1 MPRPICVMG
10 TITLLLALTGC
21 GSSSSSSPSTSVAG
35 PWSGSYTLS
44 SSSAFNNVQ
53 MGAFSSGDNGYFA
66 DNNGDVYVL
75 TDVSGSAP
83 FTANL
88 TAIAPPG
95 QTFTNGQSAIN
106 FSVTGTYLP
115 SGSGINMRAT
125 FVENDNQGTLS
136 GSFNLTSDN
145 PYSGT
150 STLSNLMGQWS
161 GYYVGNTGTSI
172 TLDFGS
178 AGTFAGSDGYG
189 CVINGSLA
197 QDASNADL
205 YDVDLNSSGENCAGS
220 VQGLAYESS
229 TDVTGA
235 FGGASGTYLYLAV
248 YGTFSAY
255 LMELKL

>member
-1 MPRPICVMG
+1 MLRPIWVMG
-10 TITLLLALTGC
+10 TIAVLLSLAGC
-21 GSSSSSSPSTSVAG
+21 GGGSSNSASTNGTG
-35 PWSGSYTLS
+35 PWLGSYTLS
-44 SSSAFNNVQ
+44 TSPAFTNAT
-53 MGAFSSGDNGYFA
+53 MGAFSSAGDGYFA

-75 TDVSGSAP
+75 TDVTGSAP

-95 QTFTNGQSAIN
+95 QVFTSGQSAIN

-115 SGSGINMRAT
+115 ASSGINMRAT
-125 FVENDNQGTLS
+125 FVESDNQGTLS

-161 GYYVGNTGTSI
+161 GYYAGSASTSV

-178 AGTFAGSDGYG
+178 AGTFAGNDGYG
-189 CVINGSLA
+189 CVITGSLA
-197 QDASNADL
+197 PDASNVDL
-205 YDVDLNSSGENCAGS
+205 YDVAFNSSGQDCLGS
-220 VQGLAYESS
+220 LQGLAYESS

-248 YGTFSAY
+248 YSTFSAY